1 MHVSD
6 ERVLLRGTVANVA
19 GLLAGVAAAFGVQVL
34 LGRSLPT
41 GGLALVT
48 IAVQVAFVASAGARF
63 GMDVAAV
70 RLVAIARGADPETLR
85 SLVDR
90 CAGVAAAAS
99 IVVAALIAAA
109 SPLTGDRAE
118 AIAIGA
124 AGIPFI
130 AVANVYL
137 GATRGLKQMGP
148 ALAVFWIGQPVL
160 WIALAAVAIAA
171 GGETDAAVAAYGASW
186 VVATVA
192 ARALWRRAAAGM
204 GDRRA
209 PREDVRAAIAYG
221 LPRAPSAL
229 LAQALFWADLFVLAH
244 YEQGAP
250 LDAYAAAGRISQL
263 VLLFLTSANLIFAPF
278 AADLHARGERA
289 RLDSLFKRAT
299 RWALA
304 GTLPAAIVLAVAAPD
319 VLRAFGPDYAQGAT
333 PLRIMLAGQAVNVA
347 TGGVAFVL
355 IMVGLTGLD
364 LVDNALGVALLA
376 GLAAAL
382 TLAFG
387 IEGTA
392 SAAAVAHRGGQPRAA
407 GAGPASG
414 RHPALRSLL
423 PGPPRVRRGRGA
435 RGVRRPRRACRQLL
449 VVVARRHHGLRSR
462 RLLRRASLRAPEQRA
477 SGDRHVPRANR
488 RTTVAGRAAADAVR

>member
-1 MHVSD
+1 MAVSD
-6 ERVLLRGTVANVA
+6 ERVLLHGTVANVA

-70 RLVAIARGADPETLR
+70 RLVAIAQGAGDPGTLR

-90 CAGVAAAAS
+90 CAGVATAAS
-99 IVVAALIAAA
+99 IVVAGVIAAA
-109 SPLTGDRAE
+109 APLTGDRAE

-148 ALAVFWIGQPVL
+148 TLAVFWIGQPVL
-160 WIALAAVAIAA
+160 WIILSAVAIAA

-186 VVATVA
+186 VAAVIA
-192 ARALWRRAAAGM
+192 ARALWRSVAAGM
-204 GDRRA
+204 GDRPA

-244 YEQGAP
+244 YQQGAP

-289 RLDSLFKRAT
+289 RLDSLFKQAT

-319 VLRAFGPDYAQGAT
+319 VLRAFGPDYEQGST
-333 PLRIMLAGQAVNVA
+333 PLRIMLAGQTVNVA

-364 LVDNALGVALLA
+364 LADNLIAAVVLVALAVPLASAEGPTGAAIASAAALAGVNALRLWQVWRKVGVQPFDGAYLRLAIPALGCAAAAIAARAAAGGRQWWLVLGVTVVA
-376 GLAAAL
+376 GLAAY
-382 TLAFG
+382 LA
-387 IEGTA
+387 
-392 SAAAVAHRGGQPRAA
+392 
-407 GAGPASG
+407 
-414 RHPALRSLL
+414 LL
-423 PGPPRVRRGRGA
+423 PAGLTVPE
-435 RGVRRPRRACRQLL
+435 RAQI
-449 VVVARRHHGLRSR
+449 G
-462 RLLRRASLRAPEQRA
+462 RLLRRA
-477 SGDRHVPRANR
+477 
-488 RTTVAGRAAADAVR
+488 

>member
-6 ERVLLRGTVANVA
+6 ERVLLHGTVANVA

-34 LGRSLPT
+34 LGRTLPA

-70 RLVAIARGADPETLR
+70 RLVAIAQGKSDPGTLR

-99 IVVAALIAAA
+99 IVVAAVIIAA
-109 SPLTGDRAE
+109 SPLTGDRAA

-137 GATRGLKQMGP
+137 GATRGLKRMGP
-148 ALAVFWIGQPVL
+148 TLAVFWIGQPVL
-160 WIALAAVAIAA
+160 WIALAAGAIAA

-186 VVATVA
+186 IAAAIA
-192 ARALWRRAAAGM
+192 ARVLWRSVAAGM
-204 GDRRA
+204 GDRPA

-244 YEQGAP
+244 YEHGAP

-289 RLDSLFKRAT
+289 RLDALFKRAT

-319 VLRAFGPDYAQGAT
+319 VLRAFGPDYVQGST
-333 PLRIMLAGQAVNVA
+333 PLRIMLAGQTVNVA

-364 LVDNALGVALLA
+364 LVDNLLAAVVLVALAIPLASAEGPTGAAIASATALAAVNALRLWQVWRKVGVQPFDGAYLRLAIPSLGCAAAAVAARAAAGGRQWWLVLGVTVAA
-376 GLAAAL
+376 GLAAY
-382 TLAFG
+382 LA
-387 IEGTA
+387 
-392 SAAAVAHRGGQPRAA
+392 
-407 GAGPASG
+407 
-414 RHPALRSLL
+414 LL
-423 PGPPRVRRGRGA
+423 PAGLTVPE
-435 RGVRRPRRACRQLL
+435 RAQI
-449 VVVARRHHGLRSR
+449 G
-462 RLLRRASLRAPEQRA
+462 RLLRRA
-477 SGDRHVPRANR
+477 
-488 RTTVAGRAAADAVR
+488 

>member
-1 MHVSD
+1 MDVSD

-34 LGRSLPT
+34 LGRALPA

-70 RLVAIARGADPETLR
+70 RLVAIAQGAGDAGTLR

-90 CAGVAAAAS
+90 CASVAAAAS
-99 IVVAALIAAA
+99 IVVAAVIAAA
-109 SPLTGDRAE
+109 SPLTGDRAG

-148 ALAVFWIGQPVL
+148 TLAVFWIGQPVL
-160 WIALAAVAIAA
+160 WIILAGAAIAA
-171 GGETDAAVAAYGASW
+171 GGEIDAAVAAYGASW
-186 VVATVA
+186 AAATVA
-192 ARALWRRAAAGM
+192 ARALWRSAAAGM
-204 GDRRA
+204 GDRPA
-209 PREDVRAAIAYG
+209 PREEVRAAIAYG

-244 YEQGAP
+244 YQHGAP
-250 LDAYAAAGRISQL
+250 LDAYAAAGRVSQL

-289 RLDSLFKRAT
+289 RLDALFKQAT

-319 VLRAFGPDYAQGAT
+319 VLRAFGPDYTQGAT
-333 PLRIMLAGQAVNVA
+333 PLRIMLAGQTVNVA

-364 LVDNALGVALLA
+364 LVDNLLA
-376 GLAAAL
+376 AVVLVAFAVPLASAEGPTGAA
-382 TLAFG
+382 
-387 IEGTA
+387 IA
-392 SAAAVAHRGGQPRAA
+392 SAAALAGVNALRLWQVWRKVGVQPFDRAYLRLAIPALGCAAAAVAARAA
-407 GAGPASG
+407 ASG
-414 RHPALRSLL
+414 QQWWLVLAATVVAGLTAYLVLL
-423 PGPPRVRRGRGA
+423 PA
-435 RGVRRPRRACRQLL
+435 
-449 VVVARRHHGLRSR
+449 GLTVPERTQIG
-462 RLLRRASLRAPEQRA
+462 RLLRRA
-477 SGDRHVPRANR
+477 
-488 RTTVAGRAAADAVR
+488 

>member
-6 ERVLLRGTVANVA
+6 ERVLLHGTAANVA

-34 LGRSLPT
+34 LGRTLPT

-70 RLVAIARGADPETLR
+70 RLVAIAQGKSDPGTLR

-99 IVVAALIAAA
+99 IVVAAVIIAA
-109 SPLTGDRAE
+109 SPLTGDRAA

-137 GATRGLKQMGP
+137 GATRGLKRMGP
-148 ALAVFWIGQPVL
+148 TLAVFWIGQPVL
-160 WIALAAVAIAA
+160 WIALAAGAIAA
-171 GGETDAAVAAYGASW
+171 GGETNAAVAAYGASW
-186 VVATVA
+186 IAAAIA
-192 ARALWRRAAAGM
+192 ARVLWRSVAAGM
-204 GDRRA
+204 GDRPA

-244 YEQGAP
+244 YEHGAP

-289 RLDSLFKRAT
+289 RLDALFKRAT

-319 VLRAFGPDYAQGAT
+319 VLRAFGPDYVQGST
-333 PLRIMLAGQAVNVA
+333 PLRIMLAGQTVNVA

-364 LVDNALGVALLA
+364 LVDNLLAAVVLVALAIPLASAEGPTGAAIASATALAAVNALRLWQVWRKVGVQPFDGAYLRLAIPSLGCAAAAVAARAAADGRQWWLVLGVTVAA
-376 GLAAAL
+376 GLAAY
-382 TLAFG
+382 LA
-387 IEGTA
+387 
-392 SAAAVAHRGGQPRAA
+392 
-407 GAGPASG
+407 
-414 RHPALRSLL
+414 LL
-423 PGPPRVRRGRGA
+423 PAGLTVPE
-435 RGVRRPRRACRQLL
+435 RAQI
-449 VVVARRHHGLRSR
+449 G
-462 RLLRRASLRAPEQRA
+462 RLLRRA
-477 SGDRHVPRANR
+477 
-488 RTTVAGRAAADAVR
+488 

>member
-1 MHVSD
+1 MAVSD

-70 RLVAIARGADPETLR
+70 RLVAIAQGAGDRETLR

-99 IVVAALIAAA
+99 IVVAAVIAAA
-109 SPLTGDRAE
+109 APLTGDRAG

-148 ALAVFWIGQPVL
+148 TLAVFWIGQPVL
-160 WIALAAVAIAA
+160 WIILAAVAIAA

-186 VVATVA
+186 VVATIA
-192 ARALWRRAAAGM
+192 ARALWRSAAAGM
-204 GDRRA
+204 GDRPA
-209 PREDVRAAIAYG
+209 PREEVRGAIAYG

-244 YEQGAP
+244 FQHGAP
-250 LDAYAAAGRISQL
+250 LDAYAAAGRVSQL

-289 RLDSLFKRAT
+289 RLDALFKQAT

-304 GTLPAAIVLAVAAPD
+304 GTLPAAIVLAVGAPD
-319 VLRAFGPDYAQGAT
+319 VLRAFGPDYEQGST
-333 PLRIMLAGQAVNVA
+333 PLRIMLAGQTVNVA

-364 LVDNALGVALLA
+364 LLDNLIAAVVLVALAVPLA
-376 GLAAAL
+376 SAEGPTGAA
-382 TLAFG
+382 
-387 IEGTA
+387 IA
-392 SAAAVAHRGGQPRAA
+392 SAAALAGVNALRLWQVWRKVGVQPFDGAYLRLAIPALGCAAAAIAARAA
-407 GAGPASG
+407 VSG
-414 RHPALRSLL
+414 RQWWLVLGITAVTGLAAYLALL
-423 PGPPRVRRGRGA
+423 PAGLTVPE
-435 RGVRRPRRACRQLL
+435 RAQI
-449 VVVARRHHGLRSR
+449 G
-462 RLLRRASLRAPEQRA
+462 RLL
-477 SGDRHVPRANR
+477 
-488 RTTVAGRAAADAVR
+488 GRA